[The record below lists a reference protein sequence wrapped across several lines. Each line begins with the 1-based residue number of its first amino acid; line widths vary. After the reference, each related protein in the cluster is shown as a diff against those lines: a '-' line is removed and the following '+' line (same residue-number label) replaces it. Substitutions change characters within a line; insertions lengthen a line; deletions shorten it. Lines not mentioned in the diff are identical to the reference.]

1 MISRLD
7 SLLGEQQVSTREAD
21 LLCYGFDASQIKG
34 TPVAVTWP
42 ETINDIVKISRFS
55 YDHDIALLP
64 RGAGTATTGSSV
76 PPQGAIVVSL
86 ERMHDIDELN
96 IEDQYVVVQPGIING
111 ALQKEL
117 SRHGYFYPPD
127 PSSLNFCTIGGNV
140 ATNAGGPRAI
150 KYGVT
155 RNYVKEL
162 EAVLPDGR
170 IIRTGAKTI
179 KSVVG
184 YDIKDLLVGSE
195 GTLAIIARIT
205 LSILPEPETIV
216 TLLATFTDLE
226 PSGKAVFKIISSGI
240 VPRCLEFMDREAIKV
255 VESYSPTGL
264 SDSESLLIIELDGD
278 VKSVQRDS
286 ERVVRIIHTL
296 KGEVKVAEDSIS
308 RERIWKARRAI
319 PAALFSIADTKINE
333 DIVVPRSQIPEMI
346 VFLRRLSEESGISIV
361 SFGHA
366 GDGNIHVNI
375 MVNREDEERYTTA
388 KALVKRIFEKTLSL
402 GGTIS
407 GEHGIGITKAEYIN
421 MEIGHNEMDLMR
433 GIKRLFDYKNLLNPG
448 KIFP

>member
-1 MISRLD
+1 MISRLI
-7 SLLGEQQVSTREAD
+7 SLLGESQISTREAD

-34 TPVAVTWP
+34 KPVAVTWP
-42 ETINDIVKISRFS
+42 ETINDIVEISRFS
-55 YDHDIALLP
+55 YDHNIALLP

-76 PPQGAIVVSL
+76 PQQGAIVVSL
-86 ERMHDIDELN
+86 ERMHHIDELN
-96 IEDQYVVVQPGIING
+96 IEDQYVIVQAGIING

-155 RNYVKEL
+155 RNYIKEL
-162 EAVLPDGR
+162 EVILPDGR
-170 IIRTGAKTI
+170 IIKTGARTI

-195 GTLAIIARIT
+195 GSLAIIARIT
-205 LSILPEPETIV
+205 LSIIPEPETIV

-226 PSGKAVFKIISSGI
+226 SSGKAVFKIISSGI
-240 VPRCLEFMDREAIKV
+240 VPRCLEFMDSEAIKV
-255 VESYSPTGL
+255 VESHTPTGL
-264 SDSESLLIIELDGD
+264 YDSESLLIIELDGD

-286 ERVVRIIHTL
+286 ERVVNIIHTL

-346 VFLRRLSEESGISIV
+346 VFLRRLSEESGIPIV

-375 MVNREDEERYTTA
+375 MVNREDEESYTRA
-388 KALVKRIFEKTLSL
+388 KGLVKRIFERTLQL
-402 GGTIS
+402 DGTIS

-421 MEIGHNEMDLMR
+421 MEVGHNEMDLMR